1 MKEELIMKSA
11 KNFLWLTIVT
21 MIFFVAGCNNVN
33 KQQIDLKANEEQ
45 REEAFNQILNNQELL
60 NEFMN
65 EMMSQPTSMHWM
77 MENENFVNHMFNQ
90 DNLNYMREHN
100 SELDNHMMNNMMY
113 MMERDTSIA
122 REWNNR
128 MHERNPMNQ

>member
-1 MKEELIMKSA
+1 MKEELIMKSV
-11 KNFLWLTIVT
+11 KNYLWLTLVT

-33 KQQIDLKANEEQ
+33 EQQIDLKANEEQ
-45 REEAFNQILNNQELL
+45 KEEAFNQILNDQELL

-65 EMMSQPTSMHWM
+65 EMMSQPTSMNWM

-113 MMERDTSIA
+113 MMDRDTSVA

-128 MHERNPMNQ
+128 MHERNQMNQ